1 MAVVNDIE
9 GLLDWGRVNGV
20 ETHPNVAVKNG
31 PDGERG
37 VFYVHEREQQQRT
50 RTFSRLYTAERIM
63 NEEFR

>member
-37 VFYVHEREQQQRT
+37 VFYVHEREQQQQQQQHDDDDDDDDDD
-50 RTFSRLYTAERIM
+50 
-63 NEEFR
+63 EE